1 MVKQRL
7 HKCKPSSQLI
17 TSSDY
22 SLTFFFRSMAR
33 NVESLTW
40 LLGIF
45 AAKIQ
50 IVISMIWNTTECLM
64 CEMCLYG
71 SFPDSVMSG
80 NPSPSTTWLTQFL
93 NSFFKHCTF
102 IFYSRAIKRLSL
114 FRKLFALIRSCLPV
128 GSIRTPYGKDIMP
141 LKRRSVICW
150 VKIAW
155 GSC

>member
-50 IVISMIWNTTECLM
+50 ISHFHDMKYHIV
-64 CEMCLYG
+64 
-71 SFPDSVMSG
+71 
-80 NPSPSTTWLTQFL
+80 L
-93 NSFFKHCTF
+93 N
-102 IFYSRAIKRLSL
+102 A
-114 FRKLFALIRSCLPV
+114 
-128 GSIRTPYGKDIMP
+128 
-141 LKRRSVICW
+141 
-150 VKIAW
+150 
-155 GSC
+155 